1 MKKTLLLLIAL
12 TFVAC
17 NNQSKIEKEV
27 EAIPVSMK
35 VIRFDQA
42 FFNSKPEDLA
52 QLKLKYPD
60 FFDPKTPDNVWL
72 DKNQNPDWRALYQ
85 ATQKKFA
92 DFSSKQKQIELL
104 FKHIKYYFPT
114 VKTPQIYTLI
124 SEMDYNYKA
133 IYANDK
139 LLIGLEFYLG
149 KDHPFYQGVPA
160 YIRQNFEERQMMPD
174 VVQSFAEKVVPP
186 ANNDSFIAMMIA
198 SGKQLYLKDL
208 LIPDHTDAEKIGYS
222 KEQILWSQE
231 NETEIWKKFV
241 EDKLL
246 FSTDAKLGPRFINL
260 APFSKF
266 YLEIDNESPGRIGQ
280 WIGWQIVRSF
290 MENNSDVTIQQLLKM
305 DPKVI
310 FEKSKYKPKK

>member
-1 MKKTLLLLIAL
+1 MKKILILLTIIVL
-12 TFVAC
+12 VSC
-17 NNQSKIEKEV
+17 NKKTKIEKEV

-42 FFNSKPEDLA
+42 FFNTKPEDFP
-52 QLKLKYPD
+52 KLKQEYPD
-60 FFDPKTPDNVWL
+60 FFDPNTPDNVWIE
-72 DKNQNPDWRALYQ
+72 KSQNSDWKALYQ
-85 ATQKKFA
+85 ETQKKYA
-92 DFSSKQKQIELL
+92 DFNQKQQQIELL

-139 LLIGLEFYLG
+139 LLVGLEFYLG
-149 KDHPFYQGVPA
+149 KDHKFYQGIPA
-160 YIRQNFEERQMMPD
+160 YIRQNFEERQILPD
-174 VVQSFAEKVVPP
+174 VVQSFAEKVVPTT
-186 ANNDSFIAMMIA
+186 NNPTFISMMVA
-198 SGKQLYLKDL
+198 SGKQLYLKDI
-208 LIPDHTDAEKIGYS
+208 LIPDYTDAEKIGYS
-222 KEQILWSQE
+222 EEQLQWSKE
-231 NETEIWKKFV
+231 NEVEIWKKFI
-241 EDKLL
+241 EDNLL

-290 MENNSDVTIQQLLKM
+290 MDNNPDITIQQLLKM
-305 DPKVI
+305 DAKTI

>member
-1 MKKTLLLLIAL
+1 MKKTLILLTIILL
-12 TFVAC
+12 VSC
-17 NNQSKIEKEV
+17 NKKSKIEKEV

-42 FFNSKPEDLA
+42 FFNTKPEDFP
-52 QLKLKYPD
+52 KLKKEYPD
-60 FFDPKTPDNVWL
+60 FFDQNTPDNVWIE
-72 DKNQNPDWRALYQ
+72 KSQNPDWKALYQ
-85 ATQKKFA
+85 ETQKKYA
-92 DFSSKQKQIELL
+92 DFTQKQQQIESL

-139 LLIGLEFYLG
+139 LLVGLEFYLG
-149 KDHPFYQGVPA
+149 KDHKFYQGIPA
-160 YIRQNFEERQMMPD
+160 YIRQNFEERQMLPD
-174 VVQSFAEKVVPP
+174 VVQSFAEKVVPIT
-186 ANNDSFIAMMIA
+186 NNPTFISMMIA
-198 SGKQLYLKDL
+198 SGKQLYLKDI
-208 LIPDHTDAEKIGYS
+208 LIPDYTDAEKIGYS
-222 KEQILWSQE
+222 EEQLQWSKE
-231 NETEIWKKFV
+231 NEVEIWKKFI
-241 EDKLL
+241 EDNLL

-290 MENNSDVTIQQLLKM
+290 MDNNPDITIQQLLKM
-305 DPKVI
+305 DAKII

>member
-1 MKKTLLLLIAL
+1 MKKILILFAIL
-12 TFVAC
+12 VFIGC
-17 NNQSKIEKEV
+17 NKKSKVEKAV
-27 EAIPVSMK
+27 ESIPVSMK

-42 FFNSKPEDLA
+42 FFESKPEDFA
-52 QLKLKYPD
+52 KLKMQFPD
-60 FFDPKTPDNVWL
+60 FFDPKTPDNVWIE
-72 DKNQNPDWRALYQ
+72 KNQNPDWRALYSE
-85 ATQKKFA
+85 TQKKYA
-92 DFSSKQKQIELL
+92 DFSNNQKQIELL

-149 KDHPFYQGVPA
+149 KDHKFYQGIPA
-160 YIRQNFEERQMMPD
+160 YIRQNFEERQMLPD
-174 VVQSFAEKVVPP
+174 VVQSFAEKVVSTG
-186 ANNDSFIAMMIA
+186 NNDTFVAMMVT

-208 LIPDHTDAEKIGYS
+208 LLPDYSDAEKMGYS
-222 KEQILWSQE
+222 EEQLIWSKE
-231 NETEIWKKFV
+231 NEVEIWKKFV
-241 EDKLL
+241 ADNLL

-280 WIGWQIVRSF
+280 WMGWQIVRSF
-290 MENNSDVTIQQLLKM
+290 MDNNPEITIQQLLKM
-305 DPKVI
+305 DPKMI

>member
-1 MKKTLLLLIAL
+1 MKKTLILLTIIVL
-12 TFVAC
+12 VSC
-17 NNQSKIEKEV
+17 NKKSKIEKEV

-42 FFNSKPEDLA
+42 FFNTKPEDFP
-52 QLKLKYPD
+52 KLKKEYPD
-60 FFDPKTPDNVWL
+60 FFDQNTPDNVWIE
-72 DKNQNPDWRALYQ
+72 KSQNPDWKALYQ
-85 ATQKKFA
+85 ETQKKYA
-92 DFSSKQKQIELL
+92 DFTQKQQQIESL

-139 LLIGLEFYLG
+139 LLVGLEFYLG
-149 KDHPFYQGVPA
+149 KDHKFYQGIPA
-160 YIRQNFEERQMMPD
+160 YIRQNFEERQMLPD
-174 VVQSFAEKVVPP
+174 VVQSFAEKVVPIT
-186 ANNDSFIAMMIA
+186 NNPTFISMMIA
-198 SGKQLYLKDL
+198 SGKQLYLKDI
-208 LIPDHTDAEKIGYS
+208 LIPDYTDAEKIGYS
-222 KEQILWSQE
+222 EEQLQWSKE
-231 NETEIWKKFV
+231 NEVEIWKKFI
-241 EDKLL
+241 EDNLL

-290 MENNSDVTIQQLLKM
+290 MDNNPDITIQQLLKM
-305 DPKVI
+305 DAKTI

>member
-1 MKKTLLLLIAL
+1 MKKTLILLTIILL
-12 TFVAC
+12 VSC
-17 NNQSKIEKEV
+17 NKKSKIEKEV

-42 FFNSKPEDLA
+42 FFNTKPEDFP
-52 QLKLKYPD
+52 KLKKEYPD
-60 FFDPKTPDNVWL
+60 FFDQNTPDNVWIE
-72 DKNQNPDWRALYQ
+72 KSQNPDWKALYQ
-85 ATQKKFA
+85 ETQKKYA
-92 DFSSKQKQIELL
+92 DFTQKQQQIESL

-139 LLIGLEFYLG
+139 LLVGLEFYLG
-149 KDHPFYQGVPA
+149 KDHKFYQGIPA
-160 YIRQNFEERQMMPD
+160 YIRQNFEERQMLPD
-174 VVQSFAEKVVPP
+174 VVQSFAEKVVPIT
-186 ANNDSFIAMMIA
+186 NNPTFISMMIA
-198 SGKQLYLKDL
+198 SGKQLYLKDI
-208 LIPDHTDAEKIGYS
+208 LIPDYTDAEKIGYS
-222 KEQILWSQE
+222 EEQLQWSKE
-231 NETEIWKKFV
+231 NEVEIWKKFI
-241 EDKLL
+241 EDNLL

-290 MENNSDVTIQQLLKM
+290 MDNNPDITIQQLLKM
-305 DPKVI
+305 DAKTI